1 MVVCRELVM
10 NGISITALVK
20 QQVIIPHSDFPNLL
34 TAHLNQSN
42 RGPNGTIALESRGFA
57 LRTSSLSSQMTWAGL
72 DAFIKDVCRWGDY
85 AGISGRV
92 LKSKNNARAKIE
104 GKVGNAILQ
113 LNSTPPDIVGA
124 LRSMM
129 EIKGLGVSFASK
141 HLRFLFPE
149 YCPVLDSILS
159 SRLFYELSAD
169 DYGRF
174 AAACRGMAD
183 ELNSAK
189 IESPLRKPWRPSDVE
204 AALYAWI
211 NEWK

>member
-1 MVVCRELVM
+1 M
-10 NGISITALVK
+10 NGIPITALVK
-20 QQVIIPHSDFPNLL
+20 QQVIIPHAEFPSLL
-34 TAHLNQSN
+34 NAHLNRNPGPKGTVALEN
-42 RGPNGTIALESRGFA
+42 RGHA
-57 LRTSSLSSQMTWAGL
+57 LRTSAPMKWADL
-72 DAFIKDVCRWGDY
+72 EAFIKDACRWGDY

-92 LKSKNNARAKIE
+92 LKSKTNARAKIE
-104 GKVGNAILQ
+104 GKVGDAILR
-113 LNSTPPDIVGA
+113 LSATPPDLVGA
-124 LRSMM
+124 LKTMT

-159 SRLFYELSAD
+159 GRLFYELSVD
-169 DYGRF
+169 GYRSF
-174 AAACRGMAD
+174 AAACKRMAA

-189 IESPLRKPWRPSDVE
+189 IDTTFPGQSGWRPSDVE

>member
-1 MVVCRELVM
+1 M

-20 QQVIIPHSDFPNLL
+20 QQVIIPHSDFPILL

-42 RGPNGTIALESRGFA
+42 KGLKGTQPLEADGYA
-57 LRTSSLSSQMTWAGL
+57 LRTSSPMEWANL
-72 DAFIKDVCRWGDY
+72 EAFIKDVCRWGDY

-92 LKSKNNARAKIE
+92 LKSKNNARAKIQR
-104 GKVGNAILQ
+104 KVGDAILQ
-113 LNSTPPDIVGA
+113 LSSAVPDIVGA

-149 YCPVLDSILS
+149 HCPVLDSILS

-174 AAACRGMAD
+174 AAACKRMAA

-189 IESPLRKPWRPSDVE
+189 IDTTFPGQSGWRPSDVE